1 MSTSEDYNL
10 TAGELALLDLAF
22 PLDEEDEEKDELD
35 RDAPSGIGAAFSQTF
50 DRAGLYTA
58 QGIESL
64 GYAAKERGYEG
75 LADVLDDYAKE
86 SIEENTRQLE
96 EMQKYRTSRE
106 DIGIGSLD
114 EITSG
119 IAYYSEALVEQ
130 TALIGTGIVGT
141 LAAAKAAPLI
151 GLGVVGTT
159 IAAGTAGAA
168 TQVPY
173 FFGSNIT
180 RQKETGKETPD
191 EIDYDAAFTASIGQA
206 GLSQLTNMVGLK
218 LLNKFGKPVSDNF
231 FQTVG
236 RQGEG
241 LFSKSGRF
249 GKRVA
254 KGAAFTGG
262 VEGVTEVG
270 QQALERAQAGL
281 DLGSEEAVEE
291 YGQAFV
297 DGLILGGV
305 LGGTAGALG
314 VDASSMIE
322 KQEVNKKLA
331 EKAEGVDTKIEEEIK
346 KEGENQPDWKSQ
358 QIKREVLAEEYYKD
372 AEDHYNKEVAA
383 GRDPEE
389 VKAEI
394 AEELDRVLLI
404 QQDRGV
410 APTRVGPIDEESSIE
425 QKAKVSIGTF
435 IEGLGTDKVDTSR
448 PNLEPEIVPKEVKP
462 QARPAK
468 VDAEAEAMAEE
479 GAKAEA
485 EAEEEAEA
493 GAEALIDD
501 YKDDIAAGRITK
513 EDARKELSDAGLDP
527 NKLDAT
533 ELETI
538 EGYEQR
544 VQDGEISRKD
554 AEKELQASGIDPK
567 KLFEPRTPKKPEAI
581 QFTDEFIDELVKD
594 FEQRQQQNK
603 EQGIEPDDLTSDALR
618 ASLKERQFAEQQR
631 QQQEQEQEQDQQ
643 PDGDLPDLKSIRSQI
658 LNDIPEGTL
667 DPKVEKVVKAKENQ
681 LANERKT
688 ILTKV
693 YNVENESEISPE
705 PKPINNFLNVIADD
719 KSTSK
724 DNRELA
730 SKLSNR
736 ITELETEGAPKVAT
750 VVGTDSDAVG
760 GTFLP
765 ERGVIVLN
773 RSEQSEGLTHE
784 VVLHEA
790 VHAATTAVVTLGRE
804 GRYKDTELGKTIGEL
819 QSVQGLI
826 TEHIKNKLKPF
837 DKYIKIDKKTRQ
849 PYYDQ
854 KMLEADN
861 VLTSE
866 EYKALDKTER
876 DILGNSNI
884 FRNEDETLA
893 WSLSSPEAKEYLESI
908 KVPKDSPLSDKGK
921 NKNAWQ
927 TFVNW
932 LKKIFNVT
940 PKEENAF
947 ERVLDISNRILSE
960 DPKVVAEMGRKFKEV
975 AERQAAA
982 GKPIELKSLRSLF
995 GFLSTKTE
1003 TKPKT
1008 KTQAKTETKPKE
1020 KRQYTKRTKVDLK
1033 IPAEDALSKRAAR
1046 KKFTVAS
1053 ERAQDE
1059 KIVSTVDLNVKG
1071 VDVYFKEQVKG
1082 NKKKNRPPR
1091 KPEDVQPEVDKLY
1104 EEIANPTG
1112 KRFRPDETE
1121 TPRFLTPLDMTKVTK
1136 LLNYKERDL
1145 LEGDTYD
1152 KKSPNSAAWNYFSG
1166 YEKPESAL
1174 RTLAYDLGV
1183 GLVAGQKEYSRTK
1196 DKDKIEI
1203 TIMEDVKTGKPR
1215 PAFRIGDKKALLD
1228 QEGIAASQEL
1238 GPDFISPWEQA
1249 FFEDTGGSN
1258 ALLFLDWVEE
1268 NLSKKA
1274 AVNLKNMTI
1283 AFRKRHEMSIKDSVF
1298 DVDDFKAQYDPNFL
1312 FVTTDQTAVDST
1324 VTVLEPGTPEFQ
1336 NVVDSVDWDK
1346 IDRKVKDVEVTRKQ
1360 KIFQAKESVKAVR
1373 KGVRRNRN
1381 LDLLNIERLEKEQI
1395 QADLDAGKIT
1405 KEEATNRRARA
1416 EIEAEGLKVE
1426 FRIAQIED
1434 QIKGIVASQT
1444 SEKDI
1449 VDFVNE
1455 QEALGQFPEADQFLP
1470 LTIEAATELNR
1481 TADVR
1486 LIDAINSRKGDD
1498 TSKLKVALEYIFNT
1512 TTNKAIGR
1520 IVKAFYAE
1528 LNNPIGKEIK
1538 LKLTSEDVLDASGLI
1553 VASRYDPDP
1562 NNKQITMNVNY
1573 VNTRALL
1580 HELAHALTHGAVKEG
1595 KLPAIKDLKKLY
1607 EQTKEVL
1614 GDAYGTA
1621 SLEEFIAEAF
1631 SNADFRN
1638 TLAGINYKGDKLN
1651 ILQRFTNGV
1660 VRIINAITK
1669 FFFVEGTKFKTTALA
1684 EVDSLLAEIVPPS
1697 PDLDINSINTA
1708 ESVTKL
1714 QQEIGAKAKEKEKLV
1729 NSPSFKRYILRKFLT
1744 ASAQVQRYSTY
1755 LMSNQSFTDLAES
1768 LGLKN
1773 TEKIDTFLQKFKG
1786 ITNRVDKELE
1796 VILNTYDKWSKKAGV
1811 EGVELFNDV
1820 IYSRLFGSTIH
1831 QVSPQLTRAEAIQEY
1846 GATSEKFKVWEAQRP
1861 AWNKLRTIIV
1871 DGKNGHDLYKQFNG
1885 YYAGKFVQ
1893 LRQLLTGKIEALVTL
1908 QNIGKTEKQIQAKL
1922 NKIKQEIV
1930 APLFDKQPL
1939 DVYFP
1944 LVRGGRYSVGFRL
1957 FEDSGVAQLNPTE
1970 SFVFELHETYDQANQ
1985 AIEEIQIKVEKAR
1998 AKSEKGEI
2006 LTTDEA
2012 FFEAVDLDTL
2022 NKVPKDINTKEKPKA
2037 DVDLDIKVV
2046 RTVFDEIGK
2055 LTKDTEAEREQVNNL
2070 EEAISKLF
2078 IDLLPETS
2086 FAKQLQLRKYIPGYI
2101 ADSKFALQ
2109 TKGRAIGIQ
2118 VERQKV
2124 LPEIRALQNSF
2135 GADKADFEAKGVSK
2149 TARLLANTKQQQEA
2163 FKAIREV
2170 AYQKVQEL
2178 IDPANQN
2185 AFEEYMNGFASKANA
2200 FAFLMTIGFNASS
2213 AAVNLSQ
2220 IPLVVQN
2227 KLAGVYGLTKSLYA
2241 MRLAFRYLSVSDSGF
2256 SLGLENYYNYDPKT
2270 DTYKVKTEAF
2280 RGYKNDLEKL
2290 KPLVTLLRRRGLL
2303 TVSAI
2308 DQQFAQQERAVV
2320 PPRQAGAFDTESTFA
2335 DYRKK
2340 ANGDV
2345 RTSTLKNIS
2354 NFSDK
2359 LVSLSGVMFSGAE
2372 KISRQ
2377 ATLIATYLL
2386 EVDRIQAKKSRTK
2399 DAKLNDADYE
2409 KAVNE
2414 AVYVMQETNG
2424 ASFRESAPPLTRQAW
2439 AAMAMMY
2446 KTFGLQMYYLQIKQ
2460 MLTVINSTFRSR
2472 KGAKQ
2477 ADIDEM
2483 RRQRKAAIY
2492 FAMGNTAVGLFLSGV
2507 VGNTFY
2513 GAVQLVYDSMMEMGF
2528 LDDEDESKNY
2538 KDFNRYVRE
2547 LLGNDTLYRGFI
2559 AEAFG
2564 INAGDRM
2571 RLSSLII
2578 QEDKF
2583 RRDMSLPER
2592 AFNIIGGPAASV
2604 AFKMSRAGVSAYDR
2618 DYMRAVEQAMPTGFA
2633 NIIKATGRYRTEGA
2647 RTRDNQIILDD
2658 ITNGELAAQLFGFAP
2673 MRLVRIQELTG
2684 ERKYL
2689 ERTIVK
2695 KRSDLT
2701 GAYNNAYFN
2710 NDMDKLDRI
2719 TDKIIKFNKQ
2729 HKRDFPNY
2737 QITTGTLKRST
2748 KAQKRIRKK
2757 YSHNG
2762 VRVDPAF
2769 QDFLMNELEREDRER
2784 RQE

>member
-22 PLDEEDEEKDELD
+22 PLDEEDEEEDELD
-35 RDAPSGIGAAFSQTF
+35 KDAPSGIGAAFSQGI

-64 GYAAKERGYEG
+64 AYAAEESGFEG

-86 SIEENTRQLE
+86 SIAENTRQIE

-119 IAYYSEALVEQ
+119 IAYYSQALVEQ
-130 TALIGTGIVGT
+130 VPLIGSGIVGT
-141 LAAAKAAPLI
+141 LATAKAAPLI

-191 EIDYDAAFTASIGQA
+191 EIDYDAAFKASIGQA

-291 YGQAFV
+291 YSQAFV
-297 DGLILGGV
+297 DGLILGNV

-331 EKAEGVDTKIEEEIK
+331 EKAEGIDTKIEEEIK

-394 AEELDRVLLI
+394 AEELDRILLI

-468 VDAEAEAMAEE
+468 VDAETEAMAEE

-485 EAEEEAEA
+485 EEEAGAEA

-513 EDARKELSDAGLDP
+513 EAARKELSDAGLDP

-544 VQDGEISRKD
+544 VQDGEISRED
-554 AEKELQASGIDPK
+554 AEKELQASGIDPN
-567 KLFEPRTPKKPEAI
+567 KLFEPRVPKKPEAT
-581 QFTDEFIDELVKD
+581 QFTDEYIDELVKA
-594 FEQRQQQNK
+594 FEQRKQQDI
-603 EQGIEPDDLTSDALR
+603 EQGRESDDLTSDALR
-618 ASLKERQFAEQQR
+618 ASLKERQVEQQR
-631 QQQEQEQEQDQQ
+631 RQQEQEQDQQ
-643 PDGDLPDLKSIRSQI
+643 PDGDLPDLKSTRSQI
-658 LNDIPEGTL
+658 LNNIPEGTL
-667 DPKVEKVVKAKENQ
+667 DPKVEKAVKAKAEQ

-705 PKPINNFLNVIADD
+705 PKPINDFLNVIADD

-736 ITELETEGAPKVAT
+736 LTELRTEGAPRVST
-750 VVGTDSDAVG
+750 LVVDTYSDAVG
-760 GTFLP
+760 GAFLP
-765 ERGVIVLN
+765 ERGLILLN

-784 VVLHEA
+784 IILHEA
-790 VHAATTAVVTLGRE
+790 VHAATAAIVTLGRK
-804 GRYKDTELGKTIGEL
+804 GRYISPALYDKAKDAGMGRMLNELED
-819 QSVQGLI
+819 VQGLI
-826 TEHIKNKLKPF
+826 TEHVKNRLKPF
-837 DKYIKIDKKTRQ
+837 DKYIKIDKETSQ

-854 KMLEADN
+854 EMLKADN
-861 VLTSE
+861 VGASK
-866 EYKALDKTER
+866 EYKALNKTEQS
-876 DILGNSNI
+876 ILSNSNI

-893 WSLSSPEAKEYLESI
+893 WSLSNPEAKKYLEGI
-908 KVPKDSPLSDKGK
+908 KIPKDSFLSNEGK
-921 NKNAWQ
+921 NKTLWQ
-927 TFVNW
+927 AFVDW
-932 LKKIFNVT
+932 VKRLLRIT
-940 PKEENAF
+940 PKEETAL
-947 ERVLDISNRILSE
+947 EKVLDISDRILST
-960 DPKVVAEMGRKFKEV
+960 DPKLVAEMGRKFKEV

-982 GKPIELKSLRSLF
+982 GKPIELKSLKSLF

-1003 TKPKT
+1003 TKP

-1053 ERAQDE
+1053 ERAQAE

-1174 RTLAYDLGV
+1174 RVLAYDLGV
-1183 GLVAGQKEYSRTK
+1183 GLVAGQKEYNRTK

-1455 QEALGQFPEADQFLP
+1455 QEALGQFPKADQFLP

-1553 VASRYDPDP
+1553 VASRYDPDTE
-1562 NNKQITMNVNY
+1562 QITMNVNY

-1595 KLPAIKDLKKLY
+1595 KLPAIKDFKKLY
-1607 EQTKEVL
+1607 AQTKEVL
-1614 GDAYGTA
+1614 GDAYGTV

-1697 PDLDINSINTA
+1697 PDIDINSINTA

-1729 NSPSFKRYILRKFLT
+1729 NSPSFKRYMLRKFLT

-1773 TEKIDTFLQKFKG
+1773 TEKIDALLQKFKG

-1820 IYSRLFGSTIH
+1820 IYSRLFGATIH

-1861 AWNKLRTIIV
+1861 AWNKLRTIVV
-1871 DGKNGHDLYKQFNG
+1871 DGKNGHDLYKQFNR
-1885 YYAGKFVQ
+1885 YYANKFID

-1922 NKIKQEIV
+1922 NKIKQEII

-1944 LVRGGRYSVGFRL
+1944 LVRGGRYSVGYQL
-1957 FEDSGVAQLNPTE
+1957 FPDSSVAQLNPAE
-1970 SFVFELHETYDQANQ
+1970 SFTFELHETYDQANQ
-1985 AIEEIQIKVEKAR
+1985 AIEDIQVEVEKAR
-1998 AKSEKGEI
+1998 AKAEKGET
-2006 LTTDEA
+2006 LTTQEA
-2012 FFEAVDLDTL
+2012 FYEAVDLKTL
-2022 NKVPKDINTKEKPKA
+2022 NKVPKDINKKEKGKA
-2037 DVDLDIKVV
+2037 DADLDLAVV
-2046 RTVFDEIGK
+2046 RKVFNEIGK
-2055 LTKDTEAEREQVNNL
+2055 LTAKDQDQAEQVKNL
-2070 EEAISKLF
+2070 EEAISSLF
-2078 IDLLPETS
+2078 IDLMPETS
-2086 FAKQLQLRKYIPGYI
+2086 FAKQLQLRKNIPGYI

-2124 LPEIRALQNSF
+2124 LPEVRALQNSF
-2135 GADKADFEAKGVSK
+2135 VEDNAKYEAKGVSK

-2163 FKAIREV
+2163 FAAIRDV

-2178 IDPANQN
+2178 IDPPNTE
-2185 AFEEYMNGFASKANA
+2185 FMDGFASKANA

-2227 KLAGVYGLTKSLYA
+2227 KLAGMYGLTKSLYA
-2241 MRLAFRYLSVSDSGF
+2241 MRLAFRYMSVSDSGF

-2270 DTYKVKTEAF
+2270 DTYKVKTEVF
-2280 RGYKNDLEKL
+2280 RGYKDDLEKL

-2308 DQQFAQQERAVV
+2308 DQQFAQQERTVV

-2335 DYRKK
+2335 DYRRK

-2386 EVDRIQAKKSRTK
+2386 EIDRIQAKKSRTK

-2424 ASFRESAPPLTRQAW
+2424 ASFRESAPPLTRKAW

-2446 KTFGLQMYYLQIKQ
+2446 KTFGLQMYYLQLKQ
-2460 MLTVINSTFRSR
+2460 MLTVINSTFRNR
-2472 KGAKQ
+2472 KGATQ

-2483 RRQRKAAIY
+2483 RRQRKAAMY

-2513 GAVQLVYDSMMEMGF
+2513 GAVQMVYDSMMEMGF
-2528 LDDEDESKNY
+2528 LDDEDESRNY

-2583 RRDMSLPER
+2583 RRDMSLPEQ

-2604 AFKMSRAGVSAYDR
+2604 AFKMGRAGVSAYDR

-2647 RTRDNQIILDD
+2647 RTKDNQIILDD
-2658 ITNGELAAQLFGFAP
+2658 ITNGELAAQLFGFSP

-2684 ERKYL
+2684 ERKYI

-2695 KRSDLT
+2695 KRNDLT

-2719 TDKIIKFNKQ
+2719 TNKIIKFNKQ

>member
-1 MSTSEDYNL
+1 M
-10 TAGELALLDLAF
+10 
-22 PLDEEDEEKDELD
+22 
-35 RDAPSGIGAAFSQTF
+35 
-50 DRAGLYTA
+50 
-58 QGIESL
+58 
-64 GYAAKERGYEG
+64 
-75 LADVLDDYAKE
+75 
-86 SIEENTRQLE
+86 
-96 EMQKYRTSRE
+96 
-106 DIGIGSLD
+106 
-114 EITSG
+114 
-119 IAYYSEALVEQ
+119 EQ
-130 TALIGTGIVGT
+130 TALIGTGIAAT

-151 GLGVVGTT
+151 GLGTVGTT

-168 TQVPY
+168 TQIPY

-191 EIDYDAAFTASIGQA
+191 EIDYDAAFRASIGQA

-270 QQALERAQAGL
+270 QQALERWQAGL

-291 YGQAFV
+291 YSQAFV

-331 EKAEGVDTKIEEEIK
+331 EKAEGIDTKIEEEIK

-358 QIKREVLAEEYYKD
+358 QIKREILAEEYYKD

-410 APTRVGPIDEESSIE
+410 APTRVGPIDEEGSIE

-462 QARPAK
+462 RARPTE
-468 VDAEAEAMAEE
+468 VDAEAEALAEE

-485 EAEEEAEA
+485 EEEAGAEA

-513 EDARKELSDAGLDP
+513 EDARKELLDAGLDP

-538 EGYEQR
+538 KGYEQR
-544 VQDGEISRKD
+544 VQDGEISRED
-554 AEKELQASGIDPK
+554 AEKELQASGIDPN
-567 KLFEPRTPKKPEAI
+567 KLFEPRLPRTPEETQI
-581 QFTDEFIDELVKD
+581 TDEYIDELVKA
-594 FEQRQQQNK
+594 FEQRQRQDI
-603 EQGIEPDDLTSDALR
+603 EQGREPDDLTSDELR
-618 ASLKERQFAEQQR
+618 ASLKERQAEQQR
-631 QQQEQEQEQDQQ
+631 RQQEQQ
-643 PDGDLPDLKSIRSQI
+643 PDGDLPDLKSTRSQI
-658 LNDIPEGTL
+658 LNNIPEGTL
-667 DPKVEKVVKAKENQ
+667 DPKVEKAVKAKTKQ

-693 YNVENESEISPE
+693 YNVENESEIRPE
-705 PKPINNFLNVIADD
+705 PKPINDFLNVIADD

-736 ITELETEGAPKVAT
+736 LTELRTEGAPRVST
-750 VVGTDSDAVG
+750 LVVDTDSDAVG

-765 ERGVIVLN
+765 ERGLILLN
-773 RSEQSEGLTHE
+773 RSEQSEGLTNE
-784 VVLHEA
+784 VVLHES
-790 VHAATTAVVTLGRE
+790 VHAATTAAVTLGRQ
-804 GRYKDTELGKTIGEL
+804 GKYRDTEIGRTVSEL

-826 TEHIKNKLKPF
+826 TEHIKNKLKSF
-837 DKYIKIDKKTRQ
+837 DKYIKIDRETSQ
-849 PYYDQ
+849 PYYDR

-861 VLTSE
+861 VLTSK
-866 EYKALDKTER
+866 EYKALDKTEQ

-893 WSLSSPEAKEYLESI
+893 WSLSSPEAKKYLEGI
-908 KVPKDSPLSDKGK
+908 KIPKGSPLSNKGK
-921 NKNAWQ
+921 NKTLWQ
-927 TFVNW
+927 AFVDW
-932 LKKIFNVT
+932 VKRLLKVT
-940 PKEENAF
+940 PKEETAL
-947 ERVLDISNRILSE
+947 EKVLDISDRILSA
-960 DPKVVAEMGRKFKEV
+960 DPKVMAEMGRKLKEV

-982 GKPIELKSLRSLF
+982 GKPIELKSLKSLF

-1003 TKPKT
+1003 TKPKPKTKT
-1008 KTQAKTETKPKE
+1008 KTQAKAKTETKE
-1020 KRQYTKRTKVDLK
+1020 KRKYTKRTKVDLK

-1046 KKFTVAS
+1046 KKFTAAS
-1053 ERAQDE
+1053 ERAQAE

-1071 VDVYFKEQVKG
+1071 VDVYFKEQIKG
-1082 NKKKNRPPR
+1082 DKRKNRPPR
-1091 KPEDVQPEVDKLY
+1091 KPEDVQPEIDRLY

-1121 TPRFLTPLDMTKVTK
+1121 TPRFLTPLDITKVTK
-1136 LLNYKERDL
+1136 LLNYNERAL
-1145 LEGDTYD
+1145 LEGDTNER
-1152 KKSPNSAAWNYFSG
+1152 KSPNSAAWNYFSG

-1174 RTLAYDLGV
+1174 RALAYDLGV
-1183 GLVAGQKEYSRTK
+1183 GLVAGQKEYNRTK

-1228 QEGIAASQEL
+1228 QEGVAASQEL

-1274 AVNLKNMTI
+1274 VVNLKNMTI

-1312 FVTTDQTAVDST
+1312 FVTTDETAVDPT

-1346 IDRKVKDVEVTRKQ
+1346 IERKAKDVDITRRQ
-1360 KIFQAKESVKAVR
+1360 KVFQAKASVKAVR
-1373 KGVRRNRN
+1373 KGVRRNRD

-1405 KEEATNRRARA
+1405 KEEAIKKRARA
-1416 EIEAEGLKVE
+1416 EIEAEGLKVD
-1426 FRIAQIED
+1426 FRIARIDE
-1434 QIKGIVASQT
+1434 QIKAIVASET

-1528 LNNPIGKEIK
+1528 LNNPIGREIK
-1538 LKLTSEDVLDASGLI
+1538 LKLTSEDVLDASGLV
-1553 VASRYDPDP
+1553 VASRYDPDTG
-1562 NNKQITMNVNY
+1562 QITMNVNY

-1614 GDAYGTA
+1614 GDVYGTV

-1729 NSPSFKRYILRKFLT
+1729 NSPSFRRYMLRKFLT

-1773 TEKIDTFLQKFKG
+1773 TEKIDALLQKFKG

-1820 IYSRLFGSTIH
+1820 IYSRLFGATIH

-1861 AWNKLRTIIV
+1861 AWNKLRTIVV
-1871 DGKNGHDLYKQFNG
+1871 DGKNGHDLYKQFNR
-1885 YYAGKFVQ
+1885 YYANKFID

-1930 APLFDKQPL
+1930 APLFAKQPL

-1970 SFVFELHETYDQANQ
+1970 SFVFELHETYESADL
-1985 AIEEIQIKVEKAR
+1985 AIEEIKINVEKAR
-1998 AKSEKGEI
+1998 AKAERGEI

-2012 FFEAVDLDTL
+2012 FFEAIDLNTL
-2022 NKVPKDINTKEKPKA
+2022 NEVPKDINKKEKPKE

-2046 RTVFDEIGK
+2046 RTVFTEIGK
-2055 LTKDTEAEREQVNNL
+2055 LDTTDPKQAEQVKNL
-2070 EEAISKLF
+2070 EESISSLF

-2086 FAKQLQLRKYIPGYI
+2086 FAKQLQLRKNVPGYI

-2124 LPEIRALQNSF
+2124 LPEVRALQNSF
-2135 GADKADFEAKGVSK
+2135 TDKKAKFEAKGVSK
-2149 TARLLANTKQQQEA
+2149 TARLLTNTEKQKKGFE
-2163 FKAIREV
+2163 AIREV

-2178 IDPANQN
+2178 IDPPNTE
-2185 AFEEYMNGFASKANA
+2185 FMDGFASKANA

-2220 IPLVVQN
+2220 IPLVIQN
-2227 KLAGVYGLTKSLYA
+2227 KLAGMYGLTKSLYA
-2241 MRLAFRYLSVSDSGF
+2241 MRLAFRYMSVSDSGF

-2280 RGYKNDLEKL
+2280 RGYGDDLEKL

-2308 DQQFAQQERAVV
+2308 DQQFAQQERTTV
-2320 PPRQAGAFDTESTFA
+2320 PPRQAGAFDVESTFA
-2335 DYRKK
+2335 DYKRK

-2386 EVDRIQAKKSRTK
+2386 EIDRIQAKKSRTK

-2424 ASFRESAPPLTRQAW
+2424 ASFRESAPPLTRKAW

-2446 KTFGLQMYYLQIKQ
+2446 KTFGLQMYYLQFKQ
-2460 MLTVINSTFRSR
+2460 MLTVINSTFRNR
-2472 KGAKQ
+2472 KGATQ

-2483 RRQRKAAIY
+2483 RRQRKAAMY
-2492 FAMGNTAVGLFLSGV
+2492 FAIGNTAVGLFLSGV

-2513 GAVQLVYDSMMEMGF
+2513 GAVQMVYDSMMEMGF
-2528 LDDEDESKNY
+2528 LDDEDESRNY

-2583 RRDMSLPER
+2583 RRDMSFPEQ

-2604 AFKMSRAGVSAYDR
+2604 ALKMGRAAASAYDR

-2684 ERKYL
+2684 ERKYI

-2695 KRSDLT
+2695 KRNDLT
-2701 GAYNNAYFN
+2701 SAYSDAYFN
-2710 NDMDKLDRI
+2710 NDKDKMARLI
-2719 TDKIIKFNKQ
+2719 TKMAKFNRQ
-2729 HKRDFPNY
+2729 HKRDFPDY
-2737 QITTGTLKRST
+2737 QITKGTLKRSRIA
-2748 KAQKRIRKK
+2748 KERIRDK

-2769 QDFLMNELEREDRER
+2769 QDFLIELERTERELR
-2784 RQE
+2784 RNEPEPDLIDE